1 MRERESGTGCLG
13 RKKLAAANC
22 CGGMSYL
29 TDKRTEL
36 QSSTYILHQTPTYT
50 PYDLVASYNFIESI
64 VDVNVQV
71 ILSYIL
77 YLDYNTL
84 YLTRSIIYSFYR

>member
-1 MRERESGTGCLG
+1 MRERERERHGLPGTKEACSCQLLWWNVVFN
-13 RKKLAAANC
+13 RQEN
-22 CGGMSYL
+22 
-29 TDKRTEL
+29 RTPI
-36 QSSTYILHQTPTYT
+36 QYLHQTPTYT